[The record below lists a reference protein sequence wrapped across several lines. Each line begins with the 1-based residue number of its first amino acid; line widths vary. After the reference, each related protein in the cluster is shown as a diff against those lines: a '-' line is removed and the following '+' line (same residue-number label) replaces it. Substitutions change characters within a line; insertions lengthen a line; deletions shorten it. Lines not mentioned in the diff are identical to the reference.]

1 MGPGK
6 WDARESNVHARVRE
20 GLVGV
25 FLSLSLSL
33 ARARARAFAATS
45 PPTSVPHPLGALSRG
60 VTSRPRS
67 SIENYRC
74 RIRMI
79 CGERAAN
86 EPRAVE
92 CASRESRVN

>member
-33 ARARARAFAATS
+33 SRARARARS
-45 PPTSVPHPLGALSRG
+45 PRL
-60 VTSRPRS
+60 PR
-67 SIENYRC
+67 RQAC
-74 RIRMI
+74 RILSVHCHAALRPAPD
-79 CGERAAN
+79 RASKTIDAGS
-86 EPRAVE
+86 E
-92 CASRESRVN
+92 